1 MRVFRF
7 VLKSA
12 FAVTILLAV
21 AWFTRPE
28 ADPSPAARA
37 LAEELA
43 EEVAAGRLSD
53 CRALARFAV
62 AEGRTPKDWNVFIP
76 EDKVN
81 WPLGVPIGLVG
92 VERPVKLEGRR
103 SGYRPRFRK
112 GYGPD
117 APEGTA
123 HDQAHHFAPY
133 YLLGRRIPA
142 SFAEAF
148 LELAERPES
157 WGDLELGRAAI
168 EMGADGS
175 TADFTEKFC
184 LPTESRTSVRGA
196 LLR

>member
-1 MRVFRF
+1 MRVFRL
-7 VLKSA
+7 VLQSA
-12 FAVTILLAV
+12 FAVTVLLAV
-21 AWFTRPE
+21 VWFVRPE

-37 LAEELA
+37 LAERLA

-62 AEGRTPKDWNVFIP
+62 SEGRTPKDWNVFIP
-76 EDKVN
+76 QDKVN

-92 VERPVKLEGRR
+92 VERPVKLEGSR

-133 YLLGRRIPA
+133 YLLGRGIPA
-142 SFAEAF
+142 SFAETF

-168 EMGADGS
+168 GMGADGS
-175 TADFTEKFC
+175 TAGFAERFC
-184 LPTESRTSVRGA
+184 LPTERSSSVSAAR
-196 LLR
+196 LR